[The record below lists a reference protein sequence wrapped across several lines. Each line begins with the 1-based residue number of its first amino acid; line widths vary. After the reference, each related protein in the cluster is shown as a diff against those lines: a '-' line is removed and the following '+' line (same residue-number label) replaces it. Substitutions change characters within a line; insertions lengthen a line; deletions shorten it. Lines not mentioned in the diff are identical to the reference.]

1 MISKS
6 FKNMEELSDY
16 FESEEGLIENSKAI
30 FETISHCYSTRKKIA
45 QVCSLDLDDENI
57 EFTVKINESEW
68 VKALEHCLLVF
79 ERNDAQD
86 ESIDTYLLIRKLKK
100 AKQ

>member
-16 FESEEGLIENSKAI
+16 FESEAGLIENSKAI

-45 QVCSLDLDDENI
+45 QVSSLDLDDENI

-68 VKALEHCLLVF
+68 LKALEHCLLVF
-79 ERNDAQD
+79 EQYNAQD
-86 ESIDTYLLIRKLKK
+86 ESIDTYLLIQKLKK
-100 AKQ
+100 AKK